1 MLWHRPE
8 VYGRRSGYG
17 REARQKHPVD
27 MLWHTLTLLAGLAIL
42 SGGGEALV
50 RGATLLA
57 RACGISSL
65 VVGLTVVA
73 FGTSAPELAVSL
85 VACIRDEDAIAIGN
99 VVGSNIANI
108 LLVLGLA
115 ATLVPVA
122 VTRNLLRV
130 DATVLLAATLALAGL
145 ALLEQQ
151 ILRWQGIVL
160 AVSLVAYVWL
170 TYRVSGVAA
179 LVDGA
184 AEAGADRA
192 APPGG
197 LPVSILLVLIG
208 LTGLTLGADWIV
220 RGATGIAE
228 AFGLSRRL
236 IGVTVVA
243 VGTSLPE
250 IATTISAA
258 RQRHADIAL
267 GNIVGSNIF
276 NLLCVLG
283 VAATAAAPISFDAR
297 LLVFDVPVM
306 VGGTLLGVAMM
317 RTGFRVGRGEG
328 VVLLVLYAGY
338 LVVTARGG

>member
-1 MLWHRPE
+1 
-8 VYGRRSGYG
+8 
-17 REARQKHPVD
+17 
-27 MLWHTLTLLAGLAIL
+27 MLWHTLTLLAGLVVL

-50 RGATLLA
+50 RGATRLA
-57 RACGISSL
+57 QACGVSAL
-65 VVGLTVVA
+65 VIGLTVVA

-85 VACIRDEDAIAIGN
+85 VACIKNEDAIAVGN
-99 VVGSNIANI
+99 VVGSNSANI

-122 VTRNLLRV
+122 VTRNLIRV
-130 DATVLLAATLALAGL
+130 DAAVMLAATLAIGALAF
-145 ALLEQQ
+145 LEQQ
-151 ILRWQGIVL
+151 LLRWQGIVR
-160 AVSLVAYVWL
+160 VTGLVAYVWL

-179 LVDGA
+179 M
-184 AEAGADRA
+184 ADA
-192 APPGG
+192 TVPTAPGTAPPSRRIVLSIILIAAG
-197 LPVSILLVLIG
+197 LAGLII
-208 LTGLTLGADWIV
+208 GADWIV
-220 RGATGIAE
+220 RGASGIAE

-236 IGVTVVA
+236 IGVTIVA

-297 LLVFDVPVM
+297 LLTLDIPVM
-306 VGGTLLGVAMM
+306 VGATALGVLLM
-317 RTGFRVGRGEG
+317 RTGYRVVRAEG
-328 VVLLVLYAGY
+328 VLLLVLYVAYLAATVRAG
-338 LVVTARGG
+338 